1 MVEPRGSDEG
11 GQRSGQSALAWQGSN
26 AVRHRLLT
34 LLGVALSAALLIGIS
49 WSVPLQDIWSAL
61 LRVDPLIFIA
71 SMLIMSSSLWV
82 RGSRWAVLFRPAYRI
97 KSSSATALAVIG
109 LALNAVLPGRAGEVA
124 RVALA
129 SRRFGCGWAFATA
142 TVVGERLLD
151 GLTLLLIL
159 GVSLLSL
166 PSPEAVSPASLFGYS
181 VDVGTLGGLARGLAL
196 FCLLIGVLILALLD
210 ERVRGLLLGLLRV
223 FPRLRARV
231 EHPLE
236 EMGRGLGA
244 FRSPLLILGAL
255 LQSLLIWL
263 IVATAVLVLAA
274 GVPGIEL
281 GFRQA
286 LGLTAISIAAAALPS
301 APGAWGVFEAASL
314 LGLTLLS
321 VSFEQSIAVA
331 FVLMMHFSHYLPVL
345 VLGGVSALLTR
356 PSAAELGRSPALAG
370 LRRRRA
376 GE

>member
-1 MVEPRGSDEG
+1 
-11 GQRSGQSALAWQGSN
+11 
-26 AVRHRLLT
+26 
-34 LLGVALSAALLIGIS
+34 
-49 WSVPLQDIWSAL
+49 
-61 LRVDPLIFIA
+61 
-71 SMLIMSSSLWV
+71 
-82 RGSRWAVLFRPAYRI
+82 
-97 KSSSATALAVIG
+97 
-109 LALNAVLPGRAGEVA
+109 
-124 RVALA
+124 
-129 SRRFGCGWAFATA
+129 
-142 TVVGERLLD
+142 
-151 GLTLLLIL
+151 
-159 GVSLLSL
+159 
-166 PSPEAVSPASLFGYS
+166 
-181 VDVGTLGGLARGLAL
+181 
-196 FCLLIGVLILALLD
+196 
-210 ERVRGLLLGLLRV
+210 
-223 FPRLRARV
+223 
-231 EHPLE
+231 
-236 EMGRGLGA
+236 MGRGLGA